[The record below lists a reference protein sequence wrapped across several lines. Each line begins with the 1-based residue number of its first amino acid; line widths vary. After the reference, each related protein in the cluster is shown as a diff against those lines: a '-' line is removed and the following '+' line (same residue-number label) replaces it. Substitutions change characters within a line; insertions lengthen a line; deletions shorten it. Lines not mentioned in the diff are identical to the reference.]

1 VVRCLVF
8 VFAGLVAFST
18 PSGATTLPGVS
29 SPVPVAADTTTPP
42 IVRSVAVKGNEF
54 FSDAE
59 LKRRIR
65 TEPNREI
72 LSLPGVTWWRWIYQL
87 GDSGLLGK
95 RVGRALKASGEP
107 PAYLDS
113 TAISD
118 DVERLRLFYE
128 QQGFREAAVAVT
140 VRDTETPDRVR
151 VVFFVEPGPPTYVRR
166 VTYEGL
172 DRLTDDQK
180 RRLVDEATI
189 EPGDAYENALD
200 EDALD
205 EDASDEGASPNLL
218 SYPTDGQRYQKPA
231 LLEERGRLLTFLRN
245 EGYAAVTRDSIRA
258 IIYEPSPDSFD
269 VTFRVRPGRQY
280 RFGDVFFGVTGTEPE
295 AGIRTDTLQVSSEEH
310 GGYRPP
316 VVVRVE
322 GDGRLGTSVLR
333 RALQFEPGATY
344 DRSKVLATKRRLEGT
359 GVFAFTNISPQL
371 RDTVRVDSVAEPYL
385 PVRIEARTRRR
396 HRVRAETFVLQR
408 DPTGGD
414 PSTTAIQNE
423 FGVGVGVTY
432 ENVNAFGGGE
442 TFRVSTSGSV
452 ATGLDSTI
460 VTSAQFE
467 ATTSLT
473 LPYLIRP
480 FDRLERVFDLINA
493 RTRLSLSFLTARRN
507 DLGLL
512 IRGRG
517 SARLRLE
524 MEHTP
529 TLVSLVDVLDL
540 SLSNPDALP
549 QFEERFLRRVFGDPQ
564 GGGITDPV
572 QRTQI
577 LEDYTQ
583 PQINTALRYTLRS
596 ATVNPLRRDRGH
608 LYEASAEIGNLI
620 PLALDRF
627 VFSPGTLEYSLPGLF
642 GTSDADTTSVGG
654 MPGADTTAT
663 AVQGGRL
670 IYRPYL
676 RATVDLRRYHP
687 LSRGTTLA
695 YKAFAGVAFPIA
707 RPNRVPFDRRFFSGG
722 ATSVRGWE
730 LRALGPGGAA
740 LAVNETGRAISD
752 DVANILGGD
761 VKLETSVE
769 LRTTVL
775 RNILGGNWMLASYVD
790 AGNVWFG
797 PRNPGLSTDN
807 DVREGPDG
815 TFRVPDFL
823 TEIGVGS
830 GLGLRIV
837 WEYLVVRLDYAYKL
851 HDPSPANDDVFNRG
865 FGDSRA
871 RVLHF
876 GIGHAF

>member
-1 VVRCLVF
+1 MRCLVLI
-8 VFAGLVAFST
+8 FAGLVAFST
-18 PSGATTLPGVS
+18 PSGATTLPDVS
-29 SPVPVAADTTTPP
+29 SPAPVAADTTTPP
-42 IVRSVAVKGNEF
+42 IVRSVAVQGNEF
-54 FSDAE
+54 FSNAE

-65 TEPNREI
+65 TEPNRLI
-72 LSLPGVTWWRWIYQL
+72 LSLPGLTWWRWVYQL

-140 VRDTETPDRVR
+140 VHDTETPDRVR

-172 DRLTDDQK
+172 GRLTDDQK
-180 RRLVDEATI
+180 LRLVDEATI
-189 EPGDAYENALD
+189 EPGED
-200 EDALD
+200 EFE
-205 EDASDEGASPNLL
+205 EDDPGDLL
-218 SYPTDGQRYQKPA
+218 SYRTDGQRYQKPA

-269 VTFRVRPGRQY
+269 VTFRVQPGRRY
-280 RFGDVFFGVTGTEPE
+280 RFGNVFFGVTGTEPE
-295 AGIRTDTLQVSSEEH
+295 AGVRTDTLQVSSEEH

-359 GVFAFTNISPQL
+359 GVFAFTSISPQL
-371 RDTVRVDSVAEPYL
+371 ADTVRVDSVAEPYL

-480 FDRLERVFDLINA
+480 FDRLESVFDLINA

-524 MEHTP
+524 MQHTP

-549 QFEERFLRRVFGDPQ
+549 QFEERFLRRVFGDPE

-642 GTSDADTTSVGG
+642 GTSDADTTSVNG
-654 MPGADTTAT
+654 MPGSDTTAT

-695 YKAFAGVAFPIA
+695 YKAFGGVAFPIA

-740 LAVNETGRAISD
+740 LAVSETGRAISD

-797 PRNPGLSTDN
+797 PRNPGLSTDD

-815 TFRVPDFL
+815 TFRVPNFL

-837 WEYLVVRLDYAYKL
+837 WEYLVIRLDYAYKI
-851 HDPSPANDDVFNRG
+851 HDPSPTNDDVFNRG
-865 FGDSRA
+865 FGDPRA